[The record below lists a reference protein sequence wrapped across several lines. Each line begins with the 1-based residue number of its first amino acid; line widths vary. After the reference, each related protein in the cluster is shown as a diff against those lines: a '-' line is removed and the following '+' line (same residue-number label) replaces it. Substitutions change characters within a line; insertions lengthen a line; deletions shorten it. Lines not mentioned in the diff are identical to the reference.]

1 LSGLVNRRG
10 FEKYL
15 KPAIE
20 SSQND
25 QAGRVFYYLDLDQL
39 MIIIDTCGH
48 IAGDEL
54 LRQISR
60 LLKKHLR
67 SRDVLAR
74 LGSDEFGI
82 LMQHCDIDNAQQ
94 ISQKLIDHVGRHQFI
109 WENRPFSV
117 AVRIGILPITDAIK
131 NSTDLLRIADIACYA
146 AKDAGRNCFKVYQ
159 EDVLDI
165 AKVHGDMEW
174 VTHINQALG
183 ANSFCL
189 FGQKIQPN
197 VGTGNNGLHYEVL
210 LRLIDQL
217 RKIITPNAFLPPAER
232 HKLITKIDMWVI
244 ENHLADLAY
253 LAEHLKHLRALE
265 LCSINLSETSLTAPG
280 FQQMVLGRIDLIK

>member
-1 LSGLVNRRG
+1 MVNRRG

-174 VTHINQALG
+174 VTHINQALET
-183 ANSFCL
+183 NSFCL

-197 VGTGNNGLHYEVL
+197 ADTGNNGLHYEVL

-253 LAEHLKHLRALE
+253 LAEHPKHLRALE
-265 LCSINLSETSLTAPG
+265 LCSETFARNS
-280 FQQMVLGRIDLIK
+280 Q